1 MENNQSRLNTENEI
15 ELMDLL
21 VVLWKRKWLIV
32 IGTLVCAIT
41 AGIVA
46 FNMPKIYEVSSSIEM
61 GKVDSGFVEESPVI
75 SRKIKSIS
83 SREKIAQE
91 LSVPIEEIG
100 GEDFLKISS
109 ESSKNFL
116 IITTKIETD
125 KPNQGIKILEIIN
138 QDILKDHQKKVEEAK
153 KELSDKIAL
162 NQTKIKDT
170 EAQIESLKKELA
182 DKIALNQNKIK
193 DTEAQIESLKKEL
206 ADKIA
211 INENL
216 IKIKEEKRKTL
227 EKQLSDIQKEIV
239 ALQQIRETINKGE
252 IEKVDVIG
260 MVAYFNDFQ
269 ARLNSLYY
277 TQSQIVDQIP
287 SQIQSYEENIA
298 TLQVRLTSLDGLSL
312 KIRSYEEEIATLEG
326 KLVKLDGLPLRIQS
340 YKEEIATLQG
350 KLTKLDDLPLKIR
363 SYEEEITT
371 LEGKL
376 EKIRETKVID
386 APHSSY
392 YPVKPQKKKILA
404 IAGIA
409 GLLISV
415 LLAFFLDYVEK
426 YRKSGT

>member
-1 MENNQSRLNTENEI
+1 MENNQSRLNTEDEI

-21 VVLWKRKWLIV
+21 IVLWRRKWLII

-46 FNMPKIYEVSSSIEM
+46 FNMPKIYEVSSSIEI
-61 GKVDSGFVEESPVI
+61 GKIDSGFVEENSVI

-91 LSVPIEEIG
+91 LSIPIEEIG

-125 KPNQGIKILEIIN
+125 KPDQGIKILKMVN
-138 QDILKDHQKKVEEAK
+138 QDILKDHQEKIEEAK
-153 KELSDKIAL
+153 KEL
-162 NQTKIKDT
+162 
-170 EAQIESLKKELA
+170 A
-182 DKIALNQNKIK
+182 DRITLNQNKIK
-193 DTEAQIESLKKEL
+193 DTETQIESLRKEL
-206 ADKIA
+206 SDKIA

-227 EKQLSDIQKEIV
+227 ENQLSDIQKEIV
-239 ALQQIRETINKGE
+239 TLQQIRETISKGE
-252 IEKVDVIG
+252 IEKVDVVG

-269 ARLNSLYY
+269 VRLNSLYY

-287 SQIQSYEENIA
+287 SQIQSY
-298 TLQVRLTSLDGLSL
+298 
-312 KIRSYEEEIATLEG
+312 KEEIATLEG
-326 KLVKLDGLPLRIQS
+326 KLVKI
-340 YKEEIATLQG
+340 K
-350 KLTKLDDLPLKIR
+350 
-363 SYEEEITT
+363 
-371 LEGKL
+371 
-376 EKIRETKVID
+376 ETKIID
-386 APHSSY
+386 SPHSSY

-415 LLAFFLDYVEK
+415 LLAFFLNYVEK